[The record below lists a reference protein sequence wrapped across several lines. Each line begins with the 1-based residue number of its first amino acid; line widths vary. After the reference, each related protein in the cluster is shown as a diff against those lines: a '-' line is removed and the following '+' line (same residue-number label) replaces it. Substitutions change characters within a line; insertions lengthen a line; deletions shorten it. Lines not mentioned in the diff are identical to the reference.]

1 MDVPHF
7 LEHDRDIGFLSAFK
21 TPAKTRYY
29 MDITDRD
36 QVMLLPIVAAF
47 AREQ

>member
-1 MDVPHF
+1 MNVPHC
-7 LEHDRDIGFLSAFK
+7 LEHDRDVGFLSAFK

-36 QVMLLPIVAAF
+36 QVMLLPIIATF